1 MEEEKQEEIEK
12 IKADL
17 GENYQNDE
25 EVLQEIIKEVS
36 SIAFDISHN
45 KKKEKLYPYIK
56 KAVKAM
62 YLARGAEGLQNKS
75 EGSISNSYEDIV
87 EKLRND
93 IIKNGLRRIQ

>member
-1 MEEEKQEEIEK
+1 MEEIKQEEIDK

-25 EVLQEIIKEVS
+25 KVLQEIIKEVS

-62 YLARGAEGLQNKS
+62 YLARGAEGVQSRS
-75 EGSISNSYEDIV
+75 ERKYSKY
-87 EKLRND
+87 L
-93 IIKNGLRRIQ
+93 